1 MSAAAQGDTKSRL
14 LEAATELFSR
24 DGFEGAS
31 TRAIGSL
38 AGVNIATLAYHFGS
52 KEGLY
57 EAVLA
62 QIYEEILALEPP
74 RKLAPT
80 PPGRIRE
87 AVAIILGFARQR
99 QFLVRLVLILLHG
112 SLPTALRDPLN
123 ARLLSR
129 TAEWMGALDL
139 PFLRAHSLKLL
150 SLNHLIARYAV
161 SPTADVLSF
170 LPPGTEESEVEEAM
184 AQHLGDLAVALLLGS
199 SWDPK
204 TSENDG

>member
-80 PPGRIRE
+80 PPAEFGRRWPS
-87 AVAIILGFARQR
+87 FW
-99 QFLVRLVLILLHG
+99 
-112 SLPTALRDPLN
+112 ALRGN
-123 ARLLSR
+123 ASSWSASCSCTSSCTGASQPRSEIRSTPACSAGLLSGWGR
-129 TAEWMGALDL
+129 STFRFCVHTA
-139 PFLRAHSLKLL
+139 
-150 SLNHLIARYAV
+150 
-161 SPTADVLSF
+161 
-170 LPPGTEESEVEEAM
+170 
-184 AQHLGDLAVALLLGS
+184 
-199 SWDPK
+199 
-204 TSENDG
+204 